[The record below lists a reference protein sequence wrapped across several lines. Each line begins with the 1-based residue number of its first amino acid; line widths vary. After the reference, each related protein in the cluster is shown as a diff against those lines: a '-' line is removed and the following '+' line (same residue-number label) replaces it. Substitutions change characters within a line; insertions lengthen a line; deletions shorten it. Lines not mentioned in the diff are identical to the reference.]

1 MGICSSKETDRTGR
15 KDFSENNNLDYIN
28 NDEIE
33 KNLEETIFKFKIEE
47 MNKNEIKKNNEDIN
61 KDVKK
66 DMYDAIF
73 SCESIKELFDK
84 GWKYKLSHKFI
95 QRFYRK
101 EKAKFCPLCVI
112 GETNK
117 GKTFIVNLL
126 TGNQL
131 KSGIEYKTEGIS
143 CKLTNFK
150 SDEEI
155 NTLDD
160 SLNQDKFLVF
170 DTAGRSEPLLIDPK
184 KRATLKDENLKRE
197 VELSNRDLKRSE
209 EFMKNVLIKNSRIIL
224 VVVNQLSLA
233 EQIFLYELKNDAN
246 FLKLF
251 IVHNLF
257 NFQKREDLED
267 YINNTIFNTIYF
279 NLRKIYFTKVEED
292 KKDNDKPYYFR
303 EDITTNGKERA
314 LIAHLILGDLETK
327 DPWINTVNKRTLK
340 FLIDEMQ
347 IISNKDFF
355 YVDGIIYQQL
365 RNEEIINEEAKL
377 EQEKSKEKS
386 QDYEEGIIKL
396 KLGNQNI
403 NKKNEESDFEE
414 NTEFNIFGY
423 TPDYIFYKDEINSKF
438 IIEIECSGLQDES
451 ISIKGKTKKGK
462 VTFQIKG
469 KKIYPKELHI
479 KDKSFSISFMVNTTR
494 ENIIIE
500 TSESINK
507 IKPKYEKGI
516 YRKEFPMKKAEIKNT
531 KNIYP
536 NKKKKEIISC
546 LRPFCHEK
554 KKK

>member
-1 MGICSSKETDRTGR
+1 MGICFEMKSNDIGR
-15 KDFSENNNLDYIN
+15 RDIQNRDDSNNIN
-28 NDEIE
+28 NDETQ
-33 KNLEETIFKFKIEE
+33 KYFEETIFNFKIEE
-47 MNKNEIKKNNEDIN
+47 TNEIQTVN
-61 KDVKK
+61 K

-101 EKAKFCPLCVI
+101 EKTKFCPLCVI

-126 TGNQL
+126 TGNKLQ
-131 KSGIEYKTEGIS
+131 SGIEFKTEGIS

-150 SDEEI
+150 NDDEI
-155 NTLDD
+155 NTLDG
-160 SLNQDKFLVF
+160 LNQDKFLVF

-184 KRATLKDENLKRE
+184 KRETLNDENLKRE

-209 EFMKNVLIKNSRIIL
+209 EFMKNVLIKNSKIIL

-246 FLKLF
+246 FIKLF

-279 NLRKIYFTKVEED
+279 NLRKMYFTKVEED
-292 KKDNDKPYYFR
+292 QKDNDKPYYFR
-303 EDITTNGKERA
+303 EHITSNGKERA
-314 LIAHLILGDLETK
+314 LIAHLILGDFETK
-327 DPWINTVNKRTLK
+327 DPWINAFNQKTLK
-340 FLIDEMQ
+340 FLINEMQ
-347 IISNKDFF
+347 IIPNKDFF

-365 RNEEIINEEAKL
+365 RYEEIINAEAKL
-377 EQEKSKEKS
+377 EQEKSKQASEN
-386 QDYEEGIIKL
+386 YAEGIIKL
-396 KLGNQNI
+396 GNQGNN
-403 NKKNEESDFEE
+403 NKNNEENDFAE

-423 TPDYIFYKDEINSKF
+423 TPDYIFYKDEVNSKF
-438 IIEIECSGLQDES
+438 IIEIECSGLPDEN
-451 ISIKGKTKKGK
+451 ISIKGKAKKGK

-479 KDKSFSISFMVNTTR
+479 KDKSFSISFTVNTTR
-494 ENIIIE
+494 ENINIE
-500 TSESINK
+500 TSDDIDK

-516 YRKEFPMKKAEIKNT
+516 YRKEFPMKKVEVKISENV
-531 KNIYP
+531 YP
-536 NKKKKEIISC
+536 NKKKKDVISC
-546 LRPFCHEK
+546 FK
-554 KKK
+554 N